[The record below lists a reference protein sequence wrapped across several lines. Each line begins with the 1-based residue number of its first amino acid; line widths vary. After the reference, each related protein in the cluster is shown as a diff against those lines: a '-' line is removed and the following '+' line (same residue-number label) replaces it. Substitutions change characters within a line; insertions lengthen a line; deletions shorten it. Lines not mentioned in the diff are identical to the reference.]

1 MANAQSARR
10 ELLGL
15 TLRRYREAAGFT
27 GREAAAIIDC
37 DTSKISRIESGTRG
51 IKAFELAGL
60 LTGYGVSGPVRE
72 VLTLLGRPERD
83 YSWRTDFSYLLP
95 ASWLD
100 LAEAESAAT
109 GICAYAPIQVP
120 ALLQT
125 EAYAKAAI
133 EADGCILETAR
144 DAALTLVLARQEQVL
159 GERMTPFTVVIGEAA
174 LQQWARFPQMMR
186 GQVGYLAAVAEGC
199 THVTIRVL
207 PLAAGPHASGGAGGF
222 ALLEYGPI
230 PNIGVAHVDTPAG
243 GVTLVDS
250 AIIPAYREVLADLQ
264 AEALDGQQT
273 IRFLRDLAGPS
284 AGGSNTRAPGTA
296 TALTPGTAALSP
308 GRAARRAARTAFCVS
323 TREVRRAQS

>member
-1 MANAQSARR
+1 MAKEQSARR

-15 TLRRYREAAGFT
+15 TLRRYREAAGLT

-51 IKAFELAGL
+51 IKAFELAEL

-72 VLTLLGRPERD
+72 VLTLLGRPDRGC
-83 YSWRTDFSYLLP
+83 SWRTDFSYLLP

-100 LAEAESAAT
+100 LAAAESAAT
-109 GICAYAPIQVP
+109 GICAYAPVQVP

-125 EAYAKAAI
+125 EAYARAAI
-133 EADGCILETAR
+133 EADGCVLETAR
-144 DAALTLVLARQEQVL
+144 DAALTLVLTRQEQVL

-174 LQQWARFPQMMR
+174 LQQWTRFPQMMR
-186 GQVGYLAAVAEGC
+186 DQAGYLAAVAEDC
-199 THVTIRVL
+199 PHVTIRLL

-222 ALLEYGPI
+222 TLLEYGPI
-230 PNIGVAHVDTPAG
+230 PDIGVVHVDTPAG

-250 AIIPAYREVLADLQ
+250 ALIPAYRKVLADLQ
-264 AEALDGQQT
+264 VEALDAQDT
-273 IRFLRDLAGPS
+273 IRFLRDPAGPS

-296 TALTPGTAALSP
+296 TALTPGVFCLYP
-308 GRAARRAARTAFCVS
+308 GRAARMALSVS